1 MLRRHRSLCPE
12 ARQIAAPF
20 KLVNH
25 LLTAA
30 LPAKTSRRSAK
41 VLIFQ
46 WRSSLLG
53 VQSPAEYRMPTAI
66 DTDDRARF
74 VKRLTIFPVTAAKVA
89 T

>member
-1 MLRRHRSLCPE
+1 MSRGKTDRRTVQIGKPSLNS
-12 ARQIAAPF
+12 R
-20 KLVNH
+20 
-25 LLTAA
+25 